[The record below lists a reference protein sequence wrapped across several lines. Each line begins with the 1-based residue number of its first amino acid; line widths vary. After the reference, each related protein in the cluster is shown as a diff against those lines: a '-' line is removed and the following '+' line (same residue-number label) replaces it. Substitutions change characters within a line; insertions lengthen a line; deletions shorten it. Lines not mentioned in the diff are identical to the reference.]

1 MSETE
6 RRRVLVALTM
16 AAVVVIV
23 GLLEAF
29 NSWGWQYGYDSKLLL
44 VLVVL
49 GTATAVGIARRW
61 PGWALALVWLMFLG
75 QLLTGTP
82 FLLSQ
87 VALVV
92 VAFSA
97 ARWGSTAVVALS
109 GVSIPLAVA
118 VAAAGA
124 YAAYP
129 LNTGFSDYGA
139 VLDLARGFPA
149 GLLAG
154 ATLLGLALLGVPWA
168 LGLAFRYQDRAR
180 LSKVSQERAEQDAA
194 RQRELADQQRSVA
207 EQQREIADLREA
219 QGRLARD
226 VHDVV
231 GHSLAVI
238 LAQAESAQYLP
249 DDDPARLK
257 ATLATIAGS
266 ARTSLQDVRA
276 VLSAGSQP
284 VPVGELDDLVTGVR
298 DSGRD
303 VRATD
308 VGAPRPL
315 PPELAAVAYRV
326 QQEMLTNAVKHGSR
340 EAPVLLERHWD
351 GELRLEVRNVVAAPG
366 GDHTVPLAAVTS
378 EEAAA
383 GQGLDGM
390 RRRLESV
397 GGRLDV
403 RRREEPDGTTF
414 TVTAWMPVSG
424 R

>member
-1 MSETE
+1 MTETE
-6 RRRVLVALTM
+6 RRGLLVALSLA
-16 AAVVVIV
+16 AAVVIA
-23 GLLEAF
+23 GLLEAMT
-29 NSWGWQYGYDSKLLL
+29 SWGWEYGSDSKLLL

-49 GTATAVGIARRW
+49 GTATAVGVARRW
-61 PGWALALVWLMFLG
+61 PGWSLALVWLMFLG
-75 QLLTGTP
+75 QLVTGTP

-97 ARWGSTAVVALS
+97 ARWGSTVVVALS
-109 GVSIPLAVA
+109 GVSIPMAVA

-124 YAAYP
+124 YRAYP
-129 LNTGFSDYGA
+129 LQTGLSDYAA
-139 VLDLARGFPA
+139 VLDLARGFPT

-168 LGLAFRYQDRAR
+168 LGLAFRFRDRAR
-180 LSKVSQERAEQDAA
+180 ASKVSQERAEQDAA

-249 DDDPARLK
+249 DDDPERLK

-266 ARTSLQDVRA
+266 ARESLQDVRA

-298 DSGRD
+298 AGGRD
-303 VRATD
+303 VRSSD
-308 VGAPRPL
+308 VGTPRPL

-340 EAPVLLERHWD
+340 ESPVLLERHWD
-351 GELRLEVRNVVAAPG
+351 GELRLEVRNVVADAEL
-366 GDHTVPLAAVTS
+366 TAPLAAAS
-378 EEAAA
+378 ESGG

-403 RRREEPDGTTF
+403 RRREEDGGTTF